1 MYYFR
6 NNHKYSP
13 LIMLHMTTRILTI
26 ILKFVS
32 KSSTKYIKQS
42 PHCLLI
48 LLLNYVQRP
57 VLYSVNNIK
66 SGFVYIYIKYF
77 DCWFLQII

>member
-1 MYYFR
+1 MYCFQY
-6 NNHKYSP
+6 NHKRKA
-13 LIMLHMTTRILTI
+13 LIMLHMTTRILTT

-32 KSSTKYIKQS
+32 KSSTKYLKQS

-57 VLYSVNNIK
+57 VPYSVNNIK
-66 SGFVYIYIKYF
+66 SSLVKV
-77 DCWFLQII
+77 C